1 MNGYLLYKTME
12 RVNFNLVKLGII
24 LVVSCFVL

>member
-1 MNGYLLYKTME
+1 MDTYYTKIMK

>member
-1 MNGYLLYKTME
+1 MDTYCTKLME